1 MALVVL
7 LRLGT
12 VLTPVAAQ
20 PASNPRATP
29 VQTPSLAPPALA
41 SFARAWDVVSS
52 YSATVTLFEQ
62 QGTAVQNVV
71 FDYAFQKPSSFTVR
85 VVKGPNAGV
94 TLTWDG
100 GTTVQA
106 TRGGRFFAALFKRTL
121 PLHDPLVTTIRG
133 SSIDELSYGAILA
146 HAEQTAG
153 RLSESRGEP
162 IDGNATES
170 LSLVP
175 EDPAADAG
183 FSRETIDISTATQ
196 LPVRIQ
202 AYEGTTLV
210 RTIDFSD
217 VSLKS

>member
-1 MALVVL
+1 
-7 LRLGT
+7 
-12 VLTPVAAQ
+12 
-20 PASNPRATP
+20 
-29 VQTPSLAPPALA
+29 
-41 SFARAWDVVSS
+41 
-52 YSATVTLFEQ
+52 
-62 QGTAVQNVV
+62 
-71 FDYAFQKPSSFTVR
+71 
-85 VVKGPNAGV
+85 
-94 TLTWDG
+94 
-100 GTTVQA
+100 
-106 TRGGRFFAALFKRTL
+106 
-121 PLHDPLVTTIRG
+121 LVTTIRG